1 MDPEN
6 GDRPGPVSLG
16 VAVSAQPAAP
26 PSGNGSRPRDTRLV
40 VVGDSDFVA
49 NYSANVPG
57 NSEMFLSIIHWLAQE
72 NVVAIPR
79 RVPQERVLT
88 MTASQLRNVFWFA
101 VLLLPGLVVGVGYI
115 WGRAGKPDH

>member
-16 VAVSAQPAAP
+16 VAVSAQSATPL
-26 PSGNGSRPRDTRLV
+26 SGNSSRPRDTRLV

-88 MTASQLRNVFWFA
+88 MTASQRRTVSWFA
-101 VLLLPGLVVGVGYI
+101 VLYFGRMLPYLVPNPRSGV
-115 WGRAGKPDH
+115 